1 MKTELGSLI
10 GIVMVFI
17 ATMLNLFFVVRNA
30 KKATFT
36 GSVTASRIKYIQD
49 IREAISKFCGLAYYY
64 NNNTG
69 GGKLLSEEASAI
81 RKEADSLKYLIRLY
95 LNPED
100 KFWDTKIM
108 LFCDEVIKN
117 TDKGIDELHSATE
130 NLVVITQYLLK
141 LEWQGIKEEAKS
153 GVLSERQKKLLYDSY
168 VTLYKNHVAGG
179 K

>member
-1 MKTELGSLI
+1 MKTELISLI

-49 IREAISKFCGLAYYY
+49 IREAMSKFCGLAYYY
-64 NNNTG
+64 NTG
-69 GGKLLSEEASAI
+69 GGKLSPQETSAI

-100 KFWDTKIM
+100 KYWDNKIM
-108 LFCDEVIKN
+108 LFCDEVIKK
-117 TDKGIDELHSATE
+117 TDKGIDELHSAIE

-153 GVLSERQKKLLYDSY
+153 GVLSERQKRLLYDSY
-168 VTLYKNHVAGG
+168 VRLYENHIAEG